1 MSDAAGTKAS
11 PAVHDSRP
19 LDRGLAVLLD
29 LSRRIASSGGV
40 EATLRAV
47 VDTVV
52 PALADSATI
61 DLVDE
66 GRITRHAAAI
76 AAPHDALA
84 PALRALSLPDALT
97 APIRTGAPLWS
108 SARDDLPAEL
118 ATTPESAQLHAAI
131 GTRAVLA
138 VPLRTHDEV
147 FGVLTLGRRSER
159 SELSDAHVEI
169 AMAVAIRAGLA
180 IGATRAQLQ
189 ERRAREA
196 AERNA
201 TRLESLRRLA
211 IDIAGASTAHDVLH
225 AISGHARTL
234 LGAQR
239 AGFALPSAR
248 PGWLELVGSSALAN
262 EATRRRWET
271 FPIDATLPLAV
282 AFREGRA
289 RLHESSA
296 SMLEAYP
303 DLAAYPDVAR
313 VSAVAAVPLR
323 STDRV
328 IGSMVLGFEAS
339 RTFDADDVALLDM
352 LASQTATV
360 LERVSLYERSLREA
374 EHQRLLARASD
385 LLASSLDYARTLRAM
400 VELAIPSFADWS
412 AVDLFEERSVRRVAV
427 HHADPAKVEL
437 VRTMFERW
445 PTPRAQIDAFVASGQ
460 PILIREMTD
469 ELLVQ
474 GAQLLDDGRGDDEYL
489 RLSRELGLRSYLSAP
504 IRVRGEVRG
513 AITFA
518 WAESPR
524 YYGDDDV
531 EVALDLA
538 RRAGTAL
545 EHATLYAEVRA
556 AERQAE
562 KSRHLF
568 EQMASASPDTI
579 FLVDAKTGRN
589 VYVNRFLGHDVE
601 WIRGLGPALLPT
613 LVHPDD
619 LPGVLDRMS
628 RIPTMRDGDHLEE
641 SYRMRHADGSYRWLD
656 VRSVVFTR
664 DEDGH
669 PAELLGVARD
679 VSAERARD
687 EALRRSE
694 ETHRL
699 ATQAVRGLVYEWD
712 FDTGSVHRSPGIRD
726 IVGFDV
732 DEVPTDPSWWRDRIH
747 PDDVQHA
754 DARWQQLQR
763 EQTEVADTEY
773 RVLHRDGSYRH
784 VWDRGC
790 VLRDASGRVVRLV
803 GCTIDVTERV
813 RARDAIQEA
822 DRRKTEFLALLGH
835 ELRNPLAAIR
845 SAVQVLELLGPPEPR
860 MTRARGVI
868 VRQVGHMARLLDD
881 LLDLSRI
888 ARGKLSLELQPVD
901 LREIVRDCVED
912 HRLEI
917 ERSGASLALE
927 VPREEISSAG
937 DPTRLAQVL
946 GNLLHNAAKF
956 TSPGGHI
963 DVALRVD
970 DGRAVLSVRDDGIG
984 IAPTAIER
992 IFEPFVQDERR
1003 TDRSQGG
1010 LGLGLALVRGL
1021 VELHGGT
1028 VRAQSEGH
1036 GHGAE
1041 LTITLPLRE
1050 PAPAEEPAV
1059 APCEARPRRVL
1070 IVEDNEDAAEM
1081 LRLVLESGGHQV
1093 EVAHTGS
1100 EALARARALAPE
1112 VVLCDIG
1119 LPGLMDGY
1127 DVARALRSDAIT
1139 KGARLVALTGY
1150 GQEEDQRRAIDAG
1163 FDRHVTK
1170 PVDPR
1175 ALGSL
1180 VGS

>member
-1 MSDAAGTKAS
+1 MSDAPGRRITPS
-11 PAVHDSRP
+11 VHDSRP

-40 EATLRAV
+40 DATLRAV

-52 PALADSATI
+52 PALADNATI
-61 DLVDE
+61 DLLDDD
-66 GRITRHAAAI
+66 GTTTRHAAAI
-76 AAPHDALA
+76 APPHDAHT
-84 PALRALSLPDALT
+84 PALRALALEAALAAT
-97 APIRTGAPLWS
+97 LRTGAPLWS
-108 SARDDLPAEL
+108 SASGGAPPEEL
-118 ATTPESAQLHAAI
+118 ASTPESARLHAAL

-138 VPLRTHDEV
+138 VPLRTHDGV
-147 FGVLTLGRRSER
+147 FGVLTLGRRADR

-201 TRLESLRRLA
+201 SRLESLRRLA
-211 IDIAGASTAHDVLH
+211 IDIAGASTAHDVLE

-239 AGFALPSAR
+239 AGFALPSVR
-248 PGWLELVGSSALAN
+248 PGWLELVASDALAH
-262 EATRRRWET
+262 EATRARWAT
-271 FPIDATLPLAV
+271 FPIGAPLPLAV

-289 RLHESSA
+289 LLHETQA

-303 DLAAYPDVAR
+303 DLAAYHDMKH
-313 VSAVAAVPLR
+313 VSAAVAVPLR

-328 IGSMVLGFEAS
+328 IGAMVLGFEAPH
-339 RTFDADDVALLDM
+339 RFDADDVALVETI
-352 LASQTATV
+352 ASQTATV

-374 EHQRLLARASD
+374 ERQRLLARASE

-400 VELAIPSFADWS
+400 AELAIPTFADWS
-412 AVDLFEERSVRRVAV
+412 AVDLFDDDGTVRRVAV

-437 VRTMFERW
+437 VRSMFERW
-445 PTPRAQIDAFVASGQ
+445 PTPRAQIDAFIASAQ
-460 PILIREMTD
+460 PILIPEMTD
-469 ELLVQ
+469 DVLVQ
-474 GAQLLDDGRGDDEYL
+474 GAQGDAEYL
-489 RLSRELGLRSYLSAP
+489 RLSRELELRSYLSAP

-524 YYGDDDV
+524 YYGEDDV

-545 EHATLYAEVRA
+545 EHATLYTEVRA

-562 KSRHLF
+562 MSRRLF

-579 FLVDAKTGRN
+579 FVVDAKTGRN
-589 VYVNRFLGHDVE
+589 VYVNRFLDHGVE
-601 WIRGLGPALLPT
+601 WVRSLGPALLPT

-628 RIPTMRDGDHLEE
+628 RIPTMRDGEALEE

-664 DEDGH
+664 DEEGR

-679 VSAERARD
+679 VTIERARD

-712 FDTGSVHRSPGIRD
+712 FETASVHRSPGIRD

-747 PDDVQHA
+747 PDDVHHA

-763 EQTEVADTEY
+763 EETEVADTEY

-784 VWDRGC
+784 VWDRAC
-790 VLRDASGRVVRLV
+790 VLRDDASGRVLRLV

-813 RARDAIQEA
+813 RARNAIEEA

-835 ELRNPLAAIR
+835 ELRNPLAAIS

-860 MTRARGVI
+860 LTRARGVI

-888 ARGKLSLELQPVD
+888 ARGKLSLELQPLD
-901 LREIVRDCVED
+901 LCELVRDCVED
-912 HRLEI
+912 HRSEI

-927 VPREEISSAG
+927 LPSEAMSSAG

-963 DVALRVD
+963 DVALRAD

-984 IAPTAIER
+984 IAPAAIER

-1036 GHGAE
+1036 GRGAE

-1050 PAPAEEPAV
+1050 PAPSAELASAPA
-1059 APCEARPRRVL
+1059 ETRPRRVL

-1081 LRLVLESGGHQV
+1081 LRMVLESGGHHV

-1100 EALARARALAPE
+1100 EAIARARALAPE

-1119 LPGLMDGY
+1119 LPGVMDGY
-1127 DVARALRSDAIT
+1127 DVARALRRDAAT

-1150 GQEEDQRRAIDAG
+1150 GQEEDQRRAMDAG